1 MATSRKIFLDVST
14 YKETKICALNLH
26 ISPLLFEMIGFSVDM
41 LWHIKNNSDRGH
53 VWLRTILMQFYVSFR
68 TDRTGLK
75 PEDIAAEGETG
86 ETEVV
91 RKPVVPVSNNIR
103 TWLCP
108 SCRTHHDRYINAAK
122 NIVAEALKLLASGTG
137 QLLTEG
143 A

>member
-53 VWLRTILMQFYVSFR
+53 VWLRTILMQLCVSFR

-91 RKPVVPVSNNIR
+91 RKPVVPVSNISV
-103 TWLCP
+103 P
-108 SCRTHHDRYINAAK
+108 GFVQ
-122 NIVAEALKLLASGTG
+122 VAEHIMTGISMRLKILLLKL
-137 QLLTEG
+137 
-143 A
+143 

>member
-14 YKETKICALNLH
+14 YKEAKICALNLH

-53 VWLRTILMQFYVSFR
+53 VWLRTILMQLCVSFR
-68 TDRTGLK
+68 RDRTGLK

-91 RKPVVPVSNNIR
+91 SKPVRLATISVPGFVQ
-103 TWLCP
+103 
-108 SCRTHHDRYINAAK
+108 
-122 NIVAEALKLLASGTG
+122 VAEHIMTGISMRLKILLLKL
-137 QLLTEG
+137 
-143 A
+143 